1 MTTTTVASN
10 IVQAVRAATQQAD
23 AATAL
28 AGDQATATQAVA
40 TLAAYRANLEAT
52 VTAGQVSAR
61 GCRSYDRE
69 ENCTYREFFWPV
81 G

>member
-40 TLAAYRANLEAT
+40 TLQTYRANLDAT
-52 VTAGQVSAR
+52 VTAGQTSAR
-61 GCRSYDRE
+61 ATNTAIAQR
-69 ENCTYREFFWPV
+69 
-81 G
+81 